1 METRAADGQEHRDGS
16 LPIILVDTGG
26 TFNKCYRQT
35 DGELVVQPGA
45 WAAREILRSAEVNL
59 DIDWLE
65 PVCKDSLEMME
76 TDRASIVAALFE
88 AVARRPDVP
97 IVVVHG
103 TDTMVRTGEVLA
115 SAFPGHCVAL
125 TGAMRPY
132 EIDPVE
138 PALNLGLAL
147 GFVQGC
153 PGPGVYLAMSGLV
166 RPLGELE
173 KDRVR
178 GCFRPVTPASA

>member
-1 METRAADGQEHRDGS
+1 MKTRAGEGQACRDGA

-26 TFNKCYRQT
+26 TFNKCYRPAA
-35 DGELVVQPGA
+35 GNLVVEPGA
-45 WAAREILRSAEVNL
+45 RAAREILRSAEMNL
-59 DIDWLE
+59 DVDWLE
-65 PVCKDSLEMME
+65 PVCKDSLDM
-76 TDRASIVAALFE
+76 TDADRDAIVALLAD
-88 AVARRPDVP
+88 VARRRPGAP

-103 TDTMVRTGEVLA
+103 TDTMVRTGEVL
-115 SAFPGHCVAL
+115 SRAFPGHCVVL

-153 PGPGVYLAMSGLV
+153 PRAGVYLAMSGRV
-166 RPLGELE
+166 CPLGELE
-173 KDRVR
+173 KDRVD
-178 GCFRPVTPASA
+178 GCFRPISPRPA

>member
-1 METRAADGQEHRDGS
+1 METRAGVAQERRDGS
-16 LPIILVDTGG
+16 LSIILVDTGG
-26 TFNKCYRQT
+26 TFNKCYRPT
-35 DGELVVQPGA
+35 DGTLVVESGA
-45 WAAREILRSAEVNL
+45 RAAREILRSAEMNL

-65 PVCKDSLEMME
+65 PVCKDSLDMTEA
-76 TDRASIVAALFE
+76 DRDAIVASLSKA
-88 AVARRPDVP
+88 ARRRPAAP

-103 TDTMVRTGEVLA
+103 TDTMVRTGEVL
-115 SAFPGHCVAL
+115 SRAFPDRCVVL
-125 TGAMRPY
+125 TGAMYPY

-138 PALNLGLAL
+138 PALNLGQAL

-173 KDRVR
+173 KDRAR
-178 GCFRPVTPASA
+178 GCFRPGASPSA